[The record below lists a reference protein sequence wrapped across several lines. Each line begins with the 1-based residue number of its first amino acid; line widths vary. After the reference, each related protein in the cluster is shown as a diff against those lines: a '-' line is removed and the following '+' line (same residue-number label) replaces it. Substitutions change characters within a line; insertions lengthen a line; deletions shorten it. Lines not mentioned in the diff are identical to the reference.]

1 MNKTDLFLLSL
12 NDFSRRHIPEHVKLR
27 FKLALLDY
35 IGVTF
40 AGVKAQGERLFK
52 MISETDDG
60 KSPVIGLD
68 KALSME
74 NAVFYNGLSAHALDF
89 DDGTNAGIIHL
100 GSPIFSVLLPIAG
113 RYHIPVDKFIMA
125 AIIGYETSF
134 TMAMS
139 IQPKH
144 KELGYHATGTCGTL
158 GIALAVSEAL
168 DFTEKQRRDAF
179 SVAAVSATGTLKVLE
194 EGSELKP
201 YNVAKAAL
209 MGYTAAKMGKAE
221 YAGPDDVLSGSRGF
235 LRIMAGND
243 TVELKTPLLNG
254 TYAIEKTYIKP
265 YAACRYC
272 HPSIEAALTI
282 RKKYKIISSQ
292 QVKRIKVRTYS
303 LAVSKHD
310 HTEIVGCGSAK
321 MSIPYSVAVTIC
333 RGKAGM
339 KEYEI
344 DGVTNEEVIDLTRKV
359 KVEADEEMSV
369 SFPEKQT
376 AIVEVTTTTGKV
388 YYEQVNYPKGE
399 PENTMSVDEVK
410 EKFISLAMFS
420 GRSAKEVDEIFD
432 AVMDIE
438 NRFDE
443 MLNMI
448 SGTGNQLSK
457 EEEK

>member
-1 MNKTDLFLLSL
+1 MNKTDLFLLSI
-12 NDFSRRHIPEHVKLR
+12 NDFSKKHIPEPVKLR

-40 AGVKAQGERLFK
+40 AGVKAQGEKLSK

-60 KSPVIGLD
+60 KSPVIGID
-68 KALSME
+68 KELSME
-74 NAVFYNGLSAHALDF
+74 NAVFYNGLAAHALDF

-100 GSPIFSVLLPIAG
+100 GSPIFSVLLPIAK
-113 RYHIPVDKFIMA
+113 RYHIPADKFITA

-168 DFTEKQRRDAF
+168 NFTERQRRNAF
-179 SVAAVSATGTLKVLE
+179 SVAAVSASGTLKVLE

-221 YAGPDDVLSGSRGF
+221 YAGPDDALSGSRGF
-235 LRIMAGND
+235 LRIMNGDDA
-243 TVELKTPLLNG
+243 VELKSPLLNG
-254 TYAIEKTYIKP
+254 TYAIEKAYIKP

-282 RKKYKIISSQ
+282 RKKYDITSSDQVRAIKI
-292 QVKRIKVRTYS
+292 KTYY
-303 LAVSKHD
+303 LAVNKHD
-310 HTEIVGCGSAK
+310 HTEIAGCGSAK

-339 KEYEI
+339 PEYEI
-344 DGVTNEEVIDLTRKV
+344 DCVTNKEILDLTRKIM
-359 KVEADEEMSV
+359 VETDDEMSAN
-369 SFPEKQT
+369 FPEKQT
-376 AIVEVTTTTGKV
+376 AIVEVTTTAGKV
-388 YYEQVNYPKGE
+388 YSEQVDYPKGE
-399 PENTMSVDEVK
+399 PENPMSIDEVK
-410 EKFISLAMFS
+410 EKFVSLTMFS
-420 GRSAKEVDEIFD
+420 GRTAKEADEIFD

-438 NRFDE
+438 NRFVE
-443 MLNMI
+443 MLNII
-448 SGTGNQLSK
+448 SGTTNQ
-457 EEEK
+457 

>member
-1 MNKTDLFLLSL
+1 MNKTDLFLQSM
-12 NDFSRRHIPEHVKLR
+12 NDFSKKAIPEPVKKR
-27 FKLALLDY
+27 FKLALIDY

-40 AGVKAQGERLFK
+40 AGVKAQGEKLSK

-60 KSPVIGLD
+60 QSPVIGID
-68 KALSME
+68 KELSME
-74 NAVFYNGLSAHALDF
+74 NAVFYNGLSAHSLDF

-100 GSPIFSVLLPIAG
+100 GSPIFSVLLPIAK
-113 RYHIPVDKFIMA
+113 RHHISADKFIKA

-139 IQPKH
+139 IQPRH
-144 KELGYHATGTCGTL
+144 KALGYHATGTCGTL

-168 DFTEKQRRDAF
+168 EFTEQQRRDAL

-194 EGSELKP
+194 DGSELKP

-209 MGYTAAKMGKAE
+209 MGYTATKIGKAG
-221 YAGPDDVLSGSRGF
+221 YAGPDDVLSGDRGF
-235 LRIMAGND
+235 LKIMNGDDA
-243 TVELKTPLLNG
+243 VEFKSPLLNG
-254 TYAIEKTYIKP
+254 TYAIEKAYIKP

-282 RKKYKIISSQ
+282 RKKYDITSSD
-292 QVKRIKVRTYS
+292 QVKGIKVRTYY
-303 LAVSKHD
+303 LAVNKHD

-339 KEYEI
+339 QEYEI
-344 DGVTNEEVIDLTRKV
+344 NGTTNEEILDLTRKV
-359 KVEADEEMSV
+359 TVEVDDEMSV
-369 SFPEKQT
+369 NFPEKQT
-376 AIVEVTTTTGKV
+376 ASVEVTTTAGMV
-388 YYEQVNYPKGE
+388 YYEEVDYPKGE
-399 PENTMSVDEVK
+399 PENPMSVDEVK
-410 EKFISLAMFS
+410 EKFVSLTMFS
-420 GRSAKEVDEIFD
+420 GRSAKEADEIFD

-443 MLNMI
+443 MLSII
-448 SGTGNQLSK
+448 SGTRNSFYK
-457 EEEK
+457 